1 MALGCG
7 PGGRWCRRA
16 PALRRR
22 LRAAEGLDAG
32 SPARPYAAAVTG
44 GAEAASGEE
53 LLEVCRR
60 RHFLRGGAEPRP
72 WRAYLS
78 GCPPAFGPLG
88 VGLRDNLAAQ
98 WWDSTVAPREQVF
111 AVDAPLHGPP
121 AAGAPRLLHPE
132 TLRGALRAAPAV
144 EEELRSAGA
153 LRESLLPGGSLLLP
167 RVERPSRQPARCFLT
182 GSEAAGSFFI
192 VLEFWGCSVCTL

>member
-1 MALGCG
+1 MALGG
-7 PGGRWCRRA
+7 GQGGRWCRRA
-16 PALRRR
+16 PVLRRR
-22 LRAAEGLDAG
+22 LGIAEGLEAA

-98 WWDSTVAPREQVF
+98 WWDSTVASREQVF

-121 AAGAPRLLHPE
+121 AAGAPRAGPELRLLHPE
-132 TLRGALRAAPAV
+132 TLRGALRGDPAA

-153 LRESLLPGGSLLLP
+153 LRESLLPGASLVLQRL
-167 RVERPSRQPARCFLT
+167 ERRSRQPARCFLT
-182 GSEAAGSFFI
+182 GSEAAGNFS
-192 VLEFWGCSVCTL
+192 LC